1 MEYYWAIKKEWNWV
15 ICRDVDGPRDCYIEW
30 NKSER
35 EKPILYVNAY
45 IWNLETWYRCSYS
58 SEKQPLSLPPSLCV
72 SVSVIPNSG
81 KRHQSVH
88 VLKNWHF
95 HLIARKDLSLEA
107 GSPATEQS
115 LEMFAAWTYPLIAA
129 SWEKLSQNHKTN
141 SKFLSHMNCEI
152 MWLFSASVF

>member
-58 SEKQPLSLPPSLCV
+58 SAKQKQQHRC
-72 SVSVIPNSG
+72 
-81 KRHQSVH
+81 R
-88 VLKNWHF
+88 
-95 HLIARKDLSLEA
+95 
-107 GSPATEQS
+107 EQC
-115 LEMFAAWTYPLIAA
+115 MDIGGDG
-129 SWEKLSQNHKTN
+129 
-141 SKFLSHMNCEI
+141 
-152 MWLFSASVF
+152 